1 MGEPITLYDADGKP
15 FVVSGEA
22 YAESLLATGDWSLT
36 KPEPKTA
43 AKPASKTTGK
53 KSG

>member
-15 FVVSGEA
+15 FIVSGEA
-22 YAESLLATGDWSLT
+22 YAAELVASGDWSLT
-36 KPEPKTA
+36 KPEPKPA
-43 AKPASKTTGK
+43 AKAAPKTTGK